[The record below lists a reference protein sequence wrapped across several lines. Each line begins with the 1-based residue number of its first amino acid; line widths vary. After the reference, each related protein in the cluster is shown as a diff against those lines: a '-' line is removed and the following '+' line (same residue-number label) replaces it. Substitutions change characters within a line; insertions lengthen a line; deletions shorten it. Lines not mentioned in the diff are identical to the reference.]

1 MNINIKLPQE
11 LEEKITVE
19 ANKRLS
25 DMLDN
30 ILENDEEINT
40 LIKQTIKGQVKSI
53 ALLYL
58 QSPDLRTRMA
68 QKVYPIVYETLG
80 LTERKDELCTTK

>member
-1 MNINIKLPQE
+1 MNINIQLPKE
-11 LEEKITVE
+11 LENKITVE

-58 QSPDLRTRMA
+58 QSPDLRSRMA
-68 QKVYPIVYETLG
+68 QKVYPIVYKTLG

>member
-30 ILENDEEINT
+30 ILKNDEEINT

-80 LTERKDELCTTK
+80 LTSRKEEQDA